1 MEKKI
6 SQATLNRLPIYYRI
20 LCTAE
25 EGGVEIISS
34 HELGKILNITPEQIR
49 KDLTSFGNFG
59 KKGIGY
65 EVNDLKNK
73 IENILGLQYH
83 WRLGIVGAGHLGA
96 ALANYK
102 NFPSLGFQIVALF
115 DVDERIIGS
124 EINGVKIYDF
134 KKINSVATRKL
145 IDIGVIAVP
154 DIHAQKVADALVK
167 AGVLG
172 IWNFAPIKLNV
183 PPQITLVNEDLSIG
197 LTSLSYHLAQK

>member
-20 LCTAE
+20 LCTAAE
-25 EGGVEIISS
+25 SGVEIISS

-65 EVNDLKNK
+65 EVSDLKNK

-145 IDIGVIAVP
+145 VDIGVIAVP